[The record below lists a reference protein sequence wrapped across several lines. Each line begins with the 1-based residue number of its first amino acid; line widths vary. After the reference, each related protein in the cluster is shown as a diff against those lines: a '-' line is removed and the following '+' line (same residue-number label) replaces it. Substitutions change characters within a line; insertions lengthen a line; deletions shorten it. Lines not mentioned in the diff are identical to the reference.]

1 MDLRVSPRGRFEIAN
16 GRFSIV
22 TDRSELLSQYLRT
35 AITNQLESD
44 VFPSI
49 RAADLD
55 VPSALAEF
63 KLEAQRRIID
73 IISRSPFG
81 YDFNPSSI
89 ELSVEKI
96 TSDSILVRILYLDG
110 SEISIITDY
119 TLAGG
124 RLELE
129 EELDPPYLMDGSV
142 RYIEEEVVS
151 NDYIEEVDVSCEPIG
166 PLYICNK
173 GVKPVNEVISIQFKA
188 IPDLDRIIARNVNI
202 DGIIFDTIGSKSSR
216 MFHISISGSED
227 NLFSSLSYDSIL
239 LGSFLKNRGTNFKIL
254 NVTAGSGDIRL
265 IRYIPSIEDWLIE
278 VSAENQ
284 DSVTVN
290 IESIEAVDKS
300 STYVYQDA
308 KSVMQVDNYAFPNE
322 SVRGRKFYILEGV
335 LSPGVYTLYYRGI
348 VKNRYNGSMEEG

>member
-81 YDFNPSSI
+81 YDFNPSNI

-110 SEISIITDY
+110 SDITVITNY

-151 NDYIEEVDVSCEPIG
+151 NNYIEEVDVSCEPIG
-166 PLYICNK
+166 PLYVCNK
-173 GVKPVNEVISIQFKA
+173 GAKPITENITLQFKA
-188 IPDLDRIIARNVNI
+188 MPDLDRIIARNVDI
-202 DGIIFDTIGSKSSR
+202 EGIIFDTIGSKSSR
-216 MFHISISGSED
+216 MFHISVSGSED
-227 NLFSSLSYDSIL
+227 NLFSPGYDSIL
-239 LGSFLKNRGTNFKIL
+239 LSSFLKNRGTNFKIL
-254 NVTAGSGDIRL
+254 NVSADSGDIRL

-278 VSAENQ
+278 VSTEDQ
-284 DSVTVN
+284 DSVSVN
-290 IESIEAVDKS
+290 VESIEAVDKS

-322 SVRGRKFYILEGV
+322 SVRGRKFYILEGI

-348 VKNRYNGSMEEG
+348 VKNRYNGSIEEG

>member
-1 MDLRVSPRGRFEIAN
+1 MDLRVSPRGRFEIAS
-16 GRFSIV
+16 GKFSIV

-49 RAADLD
+49 RASDLD

-63 KLEAQRRIID
+63 RLESQRRILD

-81 YDFNPSSI
+81 YDFNPSNI
-89 ELSVEKI
+89 ELSIDKI
-96 TSDSILVRILYLDG
+96 TSDSILVKILYLDG
-110 SEISIITDY
+110 SDVTVVTDY

-166 PLYICNK
+166 PLYVCNK
-173 GVKPVNEVISIQFKA
+173 GVKPTSENITIQFKA
-188 IPDLDRIIARNVNI
+188 MPDLDRIIARNVTI
-202 DGIIFDTIGSKSSR
+202 DGIVFDTIGSKTSK
-216 MFHISISGSED
+216 MFHLVNGETDSQTAG
-227 NLFSSLSYDSIL
+227 YDSIL
-239 LGSFLKNRGTNFKIL
+239 ASSFLKNRGTNFKVL
-254 NVTAGSGDIRL
+254 NISAGSGDIRL

-278 VSAENQ
+278 VSTEGQ
-284 DSVTVN
+284 DSVAIN

-300 STYVYQDA
+300 SSYIYQDA

-322 SVRGRKFYILEGV
+322 SVRGRKFYILDGI

-348 VKNRYNGSMEEG
+348 VKDRYNGSMEEG